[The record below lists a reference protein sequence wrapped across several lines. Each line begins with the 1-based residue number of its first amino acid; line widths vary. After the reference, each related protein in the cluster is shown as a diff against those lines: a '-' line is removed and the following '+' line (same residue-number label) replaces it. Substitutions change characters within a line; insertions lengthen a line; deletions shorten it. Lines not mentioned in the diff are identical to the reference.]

1 MSDVPDGPP
10 GRADGPPG
18 RADGEVECPDG
29 EVERADGTAGSL
41 GDEVETHRVI
51 EGRRWRVSDPRI
63 PEELRQALVDELM
76 SARRAVRSAKRAE
89 ESARADAERAARD
102 RVHDAKVALGERG
115 VAWWE
120 DDVPADEVDDRIR
133 RAAGAI
139 GRAAELGS
147 VPAHEGEDLVGAVA
161 AITSTPTEQV
171 TEVLGGAAAARAGG
185 DATDARRGG
194 AGD

>member
-18 RADGEVECPDG
+18 RADGEVERPDG

-89 ESARADAERAARD
+89 EPARADAERAARD

-120 DDVPADEVDDRIR
+120 DEAPADEVADRIR
-133 RAAGAI
+133 RAARAI
-139 GRAAELGS
+139 GRAAALGS
-147 VPAHEGEDLVGAVA
+147 VPAHEGADLAAAVA

-171 TEVLGGAAAARAGG
+171 TEVLGGPS
-185 DATDARRGG
+185 
-194 AGD
+194 